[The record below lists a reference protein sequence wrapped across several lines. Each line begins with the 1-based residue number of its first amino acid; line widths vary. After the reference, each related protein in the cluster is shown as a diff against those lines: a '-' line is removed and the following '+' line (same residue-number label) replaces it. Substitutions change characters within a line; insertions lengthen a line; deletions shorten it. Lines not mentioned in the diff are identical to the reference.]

1 MALIEF
7 LEEASDNLSSLVNV
21 SFIIE
26 LFIMSVNI
34 GKYVSTESIKTFTGI
49 QELMADFFLFKDL
62 GVLLLL

>member
-62 GVLLLL
+62 RVLLLL